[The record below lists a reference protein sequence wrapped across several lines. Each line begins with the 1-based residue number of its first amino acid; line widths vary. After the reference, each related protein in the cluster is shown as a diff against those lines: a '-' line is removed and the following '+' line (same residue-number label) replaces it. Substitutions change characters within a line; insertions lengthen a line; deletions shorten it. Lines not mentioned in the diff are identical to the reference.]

1 MGLSVLASLGTGC
14 RQQAVSTVQPE
25 QKQNESAY
33 VPEEGAVA
41 FQISPSKSEAG
52 KRSWLATYQADNRT
66 ARFVIELN
74 ESLQP
79 IDNFAGFGK
88 GRFVADSTSD
98 ASSLLA
104 ALAKALEAKTVPK
117 RSKRVASL
125 PFEFASF
132 GNNVPRFADGS
143 FGEDGKGNWIAMKI
157 FLQGGEGEVY
167 LDLNPVIGKGE
178 FTIKDPDYG
187 DIVIAELAK
196 VL

>member
-1 MGLSVLASLGTGC
+1 
-14 RQQAVSTVQPE
+14 
-25 QKQNESAY
+25 

-98 ASSLLA
+98 ASSLIA
-104 ALAKALEAKTVPK
+104 VLAKALEAKTVPK
-117 RSKRVASL
+117 KSKRVASL

-132 GNNVPRFADGS
+132 GNHVARSADG
-143 FGEDGKGNWIAMKI
+143 FGADGQGDWMVMKV
-157 FLQGGEGEVY
+157 FLQGGEGEVF
-167 LDLNPVIGKGE
+167 LNLNPVIGKGE